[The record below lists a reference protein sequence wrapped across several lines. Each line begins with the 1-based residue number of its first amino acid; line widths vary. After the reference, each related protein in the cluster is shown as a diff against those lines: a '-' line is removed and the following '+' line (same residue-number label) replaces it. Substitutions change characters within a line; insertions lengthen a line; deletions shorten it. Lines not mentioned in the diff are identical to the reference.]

1 MQKSHVSESAAVK
14 ESSESYEVAFPILSF
29 HPDVQIL
36 GQEFGSMREE
46 KGGGGSWADPM
57 SLGMAK
63 SFFWRFDSR
72 SRPVCHVCG
81 GVGGGQTGSRSDR

>member
-1 MQKSHVSESAAVK
+1 MSESAAVK

-36 GQEFGSMREE
+36 GQKFGSMREE
-46 KGGGGSWADPM
+46 RGWGDHGQIPRV
-57 SLGMAK
+57 LGWQ
-63 SFFWRFDSR
+63 SRFWRFDTR